1 MVWVIAVGIA
11 ALAPALAHGTSLG
24 PFDILAS
31 FSHQPGV
38 VIHNPQTVDQILE
51 MIPWTNQAWVQ
62 VHQGHL
68 PLWNPDSVLGMPLA
82 FNWQSAP
89 FGIPAL
95 VGYLAPA
102 RLAYTVGVLVTVAI
116 AGAGAYVLGR
126 VLRLSVLAAV
136 MAGTVFELSGPF
148 FSTLGW
154 PISSVMSWAGWLFA
168 LAILIV
174 RGGHRF
180 RNIVL
185 LAVVVACS
193 IYAGQPDTLVV
204 LILFFVVFIGM
215 VLAVP
220 MMVAKAWRT
229 AIRPLL
235 DLFVGCAAGAALGA
249 PLILPG
255 LQLTGL
261 SVRLATI
268 SNRALR
274 PSDISHLAFQSF
286 DGTPISGSVFFGDV
300 GYVPT
305 AVYLGVIVLV
315 LAVVAVALRRRVQEV
330 IALGA
335 VSVAATA
342 AVFAPPVTGVLN
354 ALPHGTRV
362 QWARSTLVL
371 ALALAVLAGMGLDLL
386 ARSWRDRTL
395 RRWAGG
401 GFAVCGVLILGLWT
415 FGRGH
420 LPPAEA
426 AIRTRSFIWPS
437 IETVVGLGV
446 MALIGLALS
455 RSRRADSAAPSVNTG
470 RWAAGVLLLVE
481 TAFLVSVG
489 APIWSSS
496 PTFFAHSKEEVALHR
511 AVGSS
516 LVGFGADMYTS
527 SFGVTPNAN
536 IAYGIRELAV
546 YDPLVP
552 HAYFQAWKKISGVSA
567 HKSSVGPPSIFFP
580 WITTA
585 REARRFGV
593 SFVLELP
600 GHPGPTGGVLDR
612 FLGTP
617 HRVQAVLYRI
627 PDAATATLTGLVGD
641 ETRAPSAA
649 PGRAVAV
656 THPDPSSWKLVT
668 DSHTR
673 SVLRLRLTDVPGW
686 HASIDGKPLPL
697 RRFAGVMLEADI
709 PAGTHTV
716 ELRYWPSSFSIGIVL
731 ALCSVITLGV
741 GTVIALSRQRRRR
754 AGPAVVSGD
763 AGSAHSERPLRPTQ
777 RVAVTPGITAGSGPC
792 MAPD

>member
-1 MVWVIAVGIA
+1 MGVA
-11 ALAPALAHGTSLG
+11 ALAPALAHGASLG

-89 FGIPAL
+89 FGVPAL
-95 VGYLAPA
+95 LGYLAPA

-116 AGAGAYVLGR
+116 GGTGAYFLGR
-126 VLRLSVLAAV
+126 VLRLSVMASL
-136 MAGTVFELSGPF
+136 MAGIVFELSGPF

-154 PISSVMSWAGWLFA
+154 PISAVMSWAGWLFA

-174 RGGHRF
+174 RGGHRL

-193 IYAGQPDTLVV
+193 IYAGQPDTLIV

-215 VLAVP
+215 VLATTA
-220 MMVAKAWRT
+220 VAAKTWRT

-235 DLFVGCAAGAALGA
+235 DLVVGCAAGAALGA

-261 SVRLATI
+261 SVRLDTI

-274 PSDISHLAFQSF
+274 PSDITHLAFQSF
-286 DGTPISGSVFFGDV
+286 DGTPISGSVFFGDI

-305 AVYLGVIVLV
+305 TVYLGVIVLV
-315 LAVVAVALRRRVQEV
+315 LAVVAVALRRRLREV
-330 IALGA
+330 IALA
-335 VSVAATA
+335 VVSVAAIA
-342 AVFAPPVTGVLN
+342 AVFVPPVTAILN

-386 ARSWRDRTL
+386 ARSWRDRTF

-401 GFAVCGVLILGLWT
+401 GFAVCGVLILGLWA

-426 AIRTRSFIWPS
+426 AIRTRSFIWPAT
-437 IETVVGLGV
+437 ETVVGLAV
-446 MALIGLALS
+446 MALIALTLS
-455 RSRRADSAAPSVNTG
+455 RWRPGHSTAPSVNTG
-470 RWAAGVLLLVE
+470 RWASGVLLLVE

-489 APIWSSS
+489 APLWSSS
-496 PTFFAHSKEEVALHR
+496 PTFFPHSKEEVALRR

-516 LVGFGADMYTS
+516 LVGFGAHTSPS

-567 HKSSVGPPSIFFP
+567 HKTSVGPPSIFFP

-585 REARRFGV
+585 QEARRFGV
-593 SFVLELP
+593 AFVLELP
-600 GHPGPTGGVLDR
+600 GQSGPTGAVFDR
-612 FLGTP
+612 FLGSP
-617 HRVQAVLYRI
+617 HRIDAELYRI
-627 PDAATATLTGLVGD
+627 PDAATATLIPLVGH

-649 PGRAVAV
+649 IGRAVPV
-656 THPDPSSWKLVT
+656 THPDPASWKLVT
-668 DSHTR
+668 TNASPA
-673 SVLRLRLTDVPGW
+673 VLRLRLTDVPGW
-686 HASIDGKPLPL
+686 HASIDGKALTL
-697 RRFAGVMLEADI
+697 RRFAGVMLETDL
-709 PAGTHTV
+709 PAGTHTI
-716 ELRYWPSSFSIGIVL
+716 ELRYWPASFTIGLVL
-731 ALCSVITLGV
+731 ALCAMVVLVV
-741 GTVIALSRQRRRR
+741 GAVIARVRKRKRRS
-754 AGPAVVSGD
+754 AL
-763 AGSAHSERPLRPTQ
+763 GSTALGGTPPRTESPRPIQ
-777 RVAVTPGITAGSGPC
+777 HIAVTPAITTQSAPC
-792 MAPD
+792 TEPE